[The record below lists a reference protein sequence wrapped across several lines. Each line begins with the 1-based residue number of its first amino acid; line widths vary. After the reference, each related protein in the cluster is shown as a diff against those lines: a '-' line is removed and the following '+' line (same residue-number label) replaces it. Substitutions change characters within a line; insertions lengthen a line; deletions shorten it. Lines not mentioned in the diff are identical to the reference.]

1 MTMVFTINFQKE
13 KKYPKI
19 AMKNIEHH
27 GDNTWK
33 VQYSLYERML
43 PEKEPWWLILETL
56 QGD

>member
-1 MTMVFTINFQKE
+1 MVFTINFQKE